1 MVIKMIKIL
10 FSIILSLFLFQ
21 NVYSAN
27 GDGSGQPTQYEVTMK
42 KVELCTDLACSS
54 PFTLGEKSMAAD
66 IVPSEGGK
74 DVGNYASTSGIP
86 VGIVYTHLRV
96 TLDRTFKIT
105 GSVTAGTGGDQKD
118 CATDGGNNAGATQMT
133 VGTDGGTPAEESMFL
148 VDAGSYVN
156 TSGKRAGDV
165 GSSHLDISYAT
176 PSSAKSISVSG
187 DNALLVYELTAPYQK
202 TLRAPVIKIAF
213 DTSEAI
219 SANSTG
225 CAMWIEEPSV
235 SITLQ

>member
-1 MVIKMIKIL
+1 MIKIL

-21 NVYSAN
+21 NAYSA
-27 GDGSGQPTQYEVTMK
+27 DAHGQPTQYEVTMK
-42 KVELCTDLACSS
+42 KVELCTDLACTS
-54 PFTLGEKSMAAD
+54 PFILGEKNMAAD
-66 IVPSEGGK
+66 IVPTEGGK
-74 DVGNYASTSGIP
+74 NVANYASTSGIP
-86 VGIVYTHLRV
+86 AGIVYTHLRV

-105 GSVTAGTGGDQKD
+105 GNVSVGSKE
-118 CATDGGNNAGATQMT
+118 CATDGGNNANATQMT
-133 VGTDGGTPAEESMFL
+133 VGTDGGTPAEENMFL
-148 VDAGSYVN
+148 VNAGSYAN
-156 TSGKRAGDV
+156 DTGTRAGDL
-165 GSSHLDISYAT
+165 GSSDLDISYAT

-219 SANSTG
+219 SANSEA
-225 CAMWIEEPSV
+225 CAMWIEEPKV

>member
-21 NVYSAN
+21 NAYSA
-27 GDGSGQPTQYEVTMK
+27 DAHGQPTQYEVTMK
-42 KVELCTDLACSS
+42 KVELCTDLACTS
-54 PFTLGEKSMAAD
+54 PFTLGEKTMAAD

-74 DVGNYASTSGIP
+74 DVANYASTSGIP

-96 TLDRTFKIT
+96 TLDRTFSIT
-105 GSVTAGTGGDQKD
+105 GNVTVGSKE
-118 CATDGGNNAGATQMT
+118 CATDGGNNADATTMT
-133 VGTDGGTPAEESMFL
+133 LGTDGGTPAEES
-148 VDAGSYVN
+148 D
-156 TSGKRAGDV
+156 
-165 GSSHLDISYAT
+165 LDISYAT

-187 DNALLVYELTAPYQK
+187 DNALLVYELTSPYQK

-219 SANSTG
+219 SANDEG
-225 CAMWIEEPSV
+225 CAMWIEEPTV

>member
-21 NVYSAN
+21 NAYSA
-27 GDGSGQPTQYEVTMK
+27 DAHGQPTQYEVTMK
-42 KVELCTDLACSS
+42 KVELCTDLACTS
-54 PFTLGEKSMAAD
+54 PFILGEKNMAAD
-66 IVPSEGGK
+66 IVPTEGGK
-74 DVGNYASTSGIP
+74 NVANYASTSGIP
-86 VGIVYTHLRV
+86 AGIVYTHLRV

-105 GSVTAGTGGDQKD
+105 GNVTVGSKE
-118 CATDGGNNAGATQMT
+118 CATDGGNNANATQMT
-133 VGTDGGTPAEESMFL
+133 VGTDGGTPAEENMFL
-148 VDAGSYVN
+148 VNAGSYAN
-156 TSGKRAGDV
+156 DTGTRAGDL
-165 GSSHLDISYAT
+165 GSSDLDISYAS

-219 SANSTG
+219 SANDDS
-225 CAMWIEEPSV
+225 CAMWIEEPTV

>member
-42 KVELCTDLACSS
+42 KVELCSDLACSS
-54 PFTLGEKSMAAD
+54 PFTLGEKNMAAD
-66 IVPSEGGK
+66 IVPTEGGK
-74 DVGNYASTSGIP
+74 NVANYASTSGIP

-105 GSVTAGTGGDQKD
+105 GNVSVGSKE
-118 CATDGGNNAGATQMT
+118 CATDGGNNANATQMT
-133 VGTDGGTPAEESMFL
+133 VGTDGGTPAEENMFL
-148 VDAGSYVN
+148 VNAGSYIDG
-156 TSGKRAGDV
+156 SGKRAGDV
-165 GSSHLDISYAT
+165 GSSDLDISYAT

-213 DTSEAI
+213 DTSQAI
-219 SANSTG
+219 SANDDS
-225 CAMWIEEPSV
+225 CAMWIEEPTV

>member
-42 KVELCTDLACSS
+42 KVELCTDLACTS
-54 PFTLGEKSMAAD
+54 PFILGEKNMAAD
-66 IVPSEGGK
+66 IVPTEGGK
-74 DVGNYASTSGIP
+74 NVANYASTSGIP

-105 GSVTAGTGGDQKD
+105 GNVSVGSKE
-118 CATDGGNNAGATQMT
+118 CATDGGNNANATQMT
-133 VGTDGGTPAEESMFL
+133 VGTDGGTPAEENMFL
-148 VDAGSYVN
+148 VNAGSYIDG
-156 TSGKRAGDV
+156 SGKRAGDV
-165 GSSHLDISYAT
+165 GSSDLDISYAT
-176 PSSAKSISVSG
+176 PSSAKTISVSG

-219 SANSTG
+219 SANDEG
-225 CAMWIEEPSV
+225 CAMWIEEPTV

>member
-1 MVIKMIKIL
+1 MIKIL
-10 FSIILSLFLFQ
+10 LSIILSLFLFQ
-21 NVYSAN
+21 NAYSA
-27 GDGSGQPTQYEVTMK
+27 DAHGQPTQYEVTMK
-42 KVELCTDLACSS
+42 KVELCTDLACTS
-54 PFTLGEKSMAAD
+54 PFILGEKTMAAD
-66 IVPSEGGK
+66 IVPTEGGT
-74 DVGNYASTSGIP
+74 DVGNYAPTSGIP
-86 VGIVYTHLRV
+86 PGIVYTHLRV

-105 GSVTAGTGGDQKD
+105 GNVTVGSKE

-148 VDAGSYVN
+148 VNAGSYAN
-156 TSGKRAGDV
+156 TNGTRAGDV

-219 SANSTG
+219 SANDDS
-225 CAMWIEEPSV
+225 CAMWIEEPTV

>member
-21 NVYSAN
+21 NAYSA
-27 GDGSGQPTQYEVTMK
+27 DAHGQPTQYEVTMK
-42 KVELCTDLACSS
+42 KVELCTDLACTS
-54 PFTLGEKSMAAD
+54 PFILGEKNMAAD
-66 IVPSEGGK
+66 IVPAEGGK
-74 DVGNYASTSGIP
+74 NVANYASTSGIP
-86 VGIVYTHLRV
+86 AGIVYTHLRV

-105 GSVTAGTGGDQKD
+105 GNVSVGSKE
-118 CATDGGNNAGATQMT
+118 CATDGGNNANATQMT

-148 VDAGSYVN
+148 VNAGSYVN

-213 DTSEAI
+213 NTSEAI
-219 SANSTG
+219 SANDDA
-225 CAMWIEEPSV
+225 CAMWIEEPTV

>member
-1 MVIKMIKIL
+1 MIKIL

-42 KVELCTDLACSS
+42 KVELCSDLACSS
-54 PFTLGEKSMAAD
+54 PFTLGEKNMAAD
-66 IVPSEGGK
+66 IVPTEGGK
-74 DVGNYASTSGIP
+74 NVANYASTSGIP
-86 VGIVYTHLRV
+86 AGIVYTHLRV

-105 GSVTAGTGGDQKD
+105 GNVSVGSKE
-118 CATDGGNNAGATQMT
+118 CATDGGNNANATQMT
-133 VGTDGGTPAEESMFL
+133 VGTDGGTPAEENMFL
-148 VDAGSYVN
+148 VNAGSYVDG
-156 TSGKRAGDV
+156 SGKRAGDV
-165 GSSHLDISYAT
+165 GSSDLDISYAT

-213 DTSEAI
+213 NTENAI
-219 SANSTG
+219 NANETG
-225 CAMWIEEPSV
+225 CAMWIGEPTV

>member
-1 MVIKMIKIL
+1 MIKIL

-21 NVYSAN
+21 NAYSA
-27 GDGSGQPTQYEVTMK
+27 DAHGQPTQYEVTMK
-42 KVELCTDLACSS
+42 KVELCTDLACTS
-54 PFTLGEKSMAAD
+54 PFILGEKNMAAD
-66 IVPSEGGK
+66 IVPTEGGT
-74 DVGNYASTSGIP
+74 DVGNYAPTSGIP

-105 GSVTAGTGGDQKD
+105 GNVTVGSKE

-148 VDAGSYVN
+148 VNAGSYVDS
-156 TSGKRAGDV
+156 TGKRAGDV
-165 GSSHLDISYAT
+165 GSSDLDISYAT

-219 SANSTG
+219 SANSEA
-225 CAMWIEEPSV
+225 CAMWIEEPTV
-235 SITLQ
+235 SILSLIHI

>member
-21 NVYSAN
+21 NAYSA
-27 GDGSGQPTQYEVTMK
+27 DAHGQPTQYEVTMK
-42 KVELCTDLACSS
+42 KVELCTDLACTS
-54 PFTLGEKSMAAD
+54 PFILGEKNMAAD
-66 IVPSEGGK
+66 IVPTEGGK
-74 DVGNYASTSGIP
+74 NVANYASTSGIP
-86 VGIVYTHLRV
+86 AGIVYTHLRV

-105 GSVTAGTGGDQKD
+105 GNVSVGSKE

-133 VGTDGGTPAEESMFL
+133 VGTDGGTPAEENMFL
-148 VDAGSYVN
+148 VNAGSYIDG
-156 TSGKRAGDV
+156 SGKRAGDV
-165 GSSHLDISYAT
+165 GSSDLDISYAT

-213 DTSEAI
+213 NTSEAI
-219 SANSTG
+219 SANDDA
-225 CAMWIEEPSV
+225 CAMWIEEPTV
-235 SITLQ
+235 TITLQ

>member
-21 NVYSAN
+21 NAYSA
-27 GDGSGQPTQYEVTMK
+27 DAHGQPTQYEVTMK
-42 KVELCTDLACSS
+42 KVELCTDLACTS
-54 PFTLGEKSMAAD
+54 PFILGEKNMAAD

-74 DVGNYASTSGIP
+74 NVANYASTSGIP

-105 GSVTAGTGGDQKD
+105 GNVTVGAKE

-148 VDAGSYVN
+148 VNAGSYAN
-156 TSGKRAGDV
+156 DTGTRAGDV
-165 GSSHLDISYAT
+165 GSSDLDISYAT

-202 TLRAPVIKIAF
+202 TLRAPVIKISFNTA
-213 DTSEAI
+213 EALNVNDD
-219 SANSTG
+219 S
-225 CAMWIEEPSV
+225 CAMWIGEPKV

>member
-21 NVYSAN
+21 NAYSA
-27 GDGSGQPTQYEVTMK
+27 DAHGQPTQYEVTMK
-42 KVELCTDLACSS
+42 KVELCTDLACTS
-54 PFTLGEKSMAAD
+54 PFILGEKNMAAD
-66 IVPSEGGK
+66 IVPTEGGK
-74 DVGNYASTSGIP
+74 NVANYASTSGIP
-86 VGIVYTHLRV
+86 AGIVYTHLRV

-105 GSVTAGTGGDQKD
+105 GNVTVGSKE
-118 CATDGGNNAGATQMT
+118 CATDGGNNANATQMT
-133 VGTDGGTPAEESMFL
+133 VGTDGGTPAEENMFL
-148 VDAGSYVN
+148 VNAGSYIDG
-156 TSGKRAGDV
+156 SGKRAGDV
-165 GSSHLDISYAT
+165 GSSDLDISYAT

-213 DTSEAI
+213 NTSEAI
-219 SANSTG
+219 SANDDA
-225 CAMWIEEPSV
+225 CAMWIEEPTV

>member
-1 MVIKMIKIL
+1 MIKIL

-21 NVYSAN
+21 NAYSA
-27 GDGSGQPTQYEVTMK
+27 DAHGQPTQYEVTMK
-42 KVELCTDLACSS
+42 KVELCTDLACTS
-54 PFTLGEKSMAAD
+54 PFILGEKTMAAD
-66 IVPSEGGK
+66 IVPTEGGT
-74 DVGNYASTSGIP
+74 DVGNYAPTSGIP

-105 GSVTAGTGGDQKD
+105 GNVTVGSKE
-118 CATDGGNNAGATQMT
+118 CATDGGNNADATTMT

-148 VDAGSYVN
+148 VNAGSYIDS
-156 TSGKRAGDV
+156 TGKRAGDL
-165 GSSHLDISYAT
+165 GSSDLDISYAT

-213 DTSEAI
+213 NTSEAI
-219 SANSTG
+219 SANDEA
-225 CAMWIEEPSV
+225 CAMWIEEPTV

>member
-21 NVYSAN
+21 NAYSA
-27 GDGSGQPTQYEVTMK
+27 DAHGQPTQYEVTMK
-42 KVELCTDLACSS
+42 KVELCTDLACTS
-54 PFTLGEKSMAAD
+54 PFILGEKNMAAD

-74 DVGNYASTSGIP
+74 NVANYASTSGIP
-86 VGIVYTHLRV
+86 VGTVYTHLRV

-105 GSVTAGTGGDQKD
+105 GNVSVGEKE

-133 VGTDGGTPAEESMFL
+133 IGTNGGTPAEENMFL
-148 VDAGSYVN
+148 VNAGGYAN
-156 TSGKRAGDV
+156 DTGTRAGDL
-165 GSSHLDISYAT
+165 GSSDLDISYAS
-176 PSSAKSISVSG
+176 PNPAKSISVSG

-213 DTSEAI
+213 DTSQAI
-219 SANSTG
+219 SANDDS
-225 CAMWIEEPSV
+225 CAMWIEEPTV
-235 SITLQ
+235 SIALQ

>member
-21 NVYSAN
+21 NAYSA
-27 GDGSGQPTQYEVTMK
+27 DAHGQPTQYEVTMK
-42 KVELCTDLACSS
+42 KVELCTDLACTS
-54 PFTLGEKSMAAD
+54 PFILGEKNMAAD

-74 DVGNYASTSGIP
+74 NVANYASTSGIP
-86 VGIVYTHLRV
+86 VGTVYTHLRV

-105 GSVTAGTGGDQKD
+105 GNVSVGSKE

-133 VGTDGGTPAEESMFL
+133 IGTNGGTPAEENMFL
-148 VDAGSYVN
+148 VNAGSYIDG
-156 TSGKRAGDV
+156 SGKRAGDV
-165 GSSHLDISYAT
+165 GSSDLDISYAT

-213 DTSEAI
+213 DTSQAI
-219 SANSTG
+219 SANDDS
-225 CAMWIEEPSV
+225 CAMWIEEPTV